1 MASNPELVRRRP
13 PPLATAKAAAFAL
26 ALAPVGCGARG
37 GLELEEVSGPAPP
50 ETTSATE
57 TAPPTTSS
65 AASTTSTTETPAP
78 CDVADAD
85 ADGHAAAA
93 CGGDDCDDTDA
104 SIHPDAPDNA
114 AGTWTLSTVVP
125 GPGTFRSTALAL
137 DAADEPHL
145 AYVDKTSTDLFWAE
159 RDGAAW
165 KTEVVAD
172 AWSGPTRSV
181 SLVIDPAGVP
191 HIAYAAGGLRHAAGG
206 PGAWQIE
213 VVDETGGSNYFNT
226 SIVAAGGSLHVA
238 YRQLSSIFYQR
249 FDGAAWSFQI
259 VASNWSAYGADV
271 SIGVDASQRVHISF
285 ESVIGG
291 DFGETTLRYATSTG
305 GDFQME
311 DIENLPPKS
320 GQTYDAL
327 AVTPEGLVHIAYRD
341 GSLGALR
348 LATGESGAWT
358 KETVDG
364 ADDAGS
370 HASIVMDAQG
380 ALHIAYRA
388 AATKELR
395 HATNASGTWQI
406 ETVDGQTDTGLHTSV
421 KVDSKGHVHI
431 AYVDAGEATVRHAT
445 NAPAADGVDQDCDGQ
460 DG

>member
-1 MASNPELVRRRP
+1 MASNPDLARRRP
-13 PPLATAKAAAFAL
+13 SLANAMAAFAL

-37 GLELEEVSGPAPP
+37 ELEDVAGPAPP

-65 AASTTSTTETPAP
+65 GASTTSTTEAPSP

-93 CGGDDCDDTDA
+93 CGGDDCDDTDP
-104 SIHPDAPDNA
+104 SVHPGAPDDA
-114 AGTWTLSTVVP
+114 AGTWTLSTVAP

-145 AYVDKTSTDLFWAE
+145 AYVDKTSTDLLWAG
-159 RDGAAW
+159 RDGDVW

-172 AWSGPTRSV
+172 AWSGPTRSA
-181 SLVIDPAGVP
+181 SLVIDPAGVS
-191 HIAYAAGGLRHAAGG
+191 HIAYAASGLRYATGG
-206 PGAWQIE
+206 PGAWQTE
-213 VVDETGGSNYFNT
+213 VVDETAGTGYHNT
-226 SIVAAGGSLHVA
+226 SMVAAGGDLHVA

-249 FDGAAWSFQI
+249 FDGAVWSFQV
-259 VASNWSAYGADV
+259 VASNGSAYGADV
-271 SIGVDASQRVHISF
+271 SIGVDGSQRVHISF

-291 DFGETTLRYATSTG
+291 DFGQTTLRYATSAG
-305 GDFQME
+305 GDFQTE
-311 DIENLPPKS
+311 DIEELPPKS

-327 AVTPEGLVHIAYRD
+327 AVTPEGLAHIAYRD
-341 GSLGALR
+341 GSIGALR

-364 ADDAGS
+364 TDDAGS
-370 HASIVMDAQG
+370 HASIAMDARG

-388 AATKELR
+388 AAAKELR

-406 ETVDGQTDTGLHTSV
+406 ETVDGQTDTGLYTSV

-431 AYVDAGEATVRHAT
+431 GYVDAGESTVRHAT